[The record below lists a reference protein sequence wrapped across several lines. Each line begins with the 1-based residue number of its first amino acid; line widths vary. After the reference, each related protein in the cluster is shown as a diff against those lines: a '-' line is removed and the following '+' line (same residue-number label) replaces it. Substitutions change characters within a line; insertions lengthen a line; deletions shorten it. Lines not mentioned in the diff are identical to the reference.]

1 VRGSEIKMDSVQKI
15 APLIWVSDIQT
26 STRFYCE
33 KLGFS
38 CHDSWKPNGMLKW
51 CSLGLGNL
59 SLMLQQYDGEAE
71 FKKPEGIDLYIVCD
85 DVEPLHKLISSKG
98 ARVTPISVEFY
109 GMKQF
114 FVTDPDGNNICFE
127 SMINQ

>member
-1 VRGSEIKMDSVQKI
+1 
-15 APLIWVSDIQT
+15 
-26 STRFYCE
+26 
-33 KLGFS
+33 
-38 CHDSWKPNGMLKW
+38 MLKW

-98 ARVTPISVEFY
+98 ARVTPIAVEFY